1 MLRMNKWSTM
11 VVVLAGA
18 IVLAGSADALAGAT
32 LKGKV
37 SFDGKRPKRKVLK
50 MDADAFCKKHHGDK
64 KVGSET
70 AIVNKDK
77 TVRNVIVYIKEG
89 LSGDFPVPEDKPVID
104 QNGCTYKP
112 HVLTCMVKQTVI
124 VRNSDSTLHNIHGLP
139 RKNAEFNFGQ
149 PRVKMEKEMTFTK
162 EEIFRVKCD
171 VHPWMAAWIGVFKHP
186 FHDVTDK
193 EGKFEI
199 SGMGAG
205 SYTLEL
211 WHETFG
217 TMTADF
223 TVAKGQTAD
232 LDIEFEVK

>member
-1 MLRMNKWSTM
+1 M
-11 VVVLAGA
+11 VVMLAGA
-18 IVLAGSADALAGAT
+18 IVLSGSSDALVGAT
-32 LKGKV
+32 LKGKI
-37 SFDGKRPKRKVLK
+37 SFDGKRPKRIVLK

-171 VHPWMAAWIGVFKHP
+171 VHPWMSAWVGVFKHP
-186 FHDVTDK
+186 FHDVSGTK
-193 EGKFEI
+193 GTFEI
-199 SGMGAG
+199 KDLPAG
-205 SYTLEL
+205 KYVVAA
-211 WHETFG
+211 WHERFG
-217 TMTADF
+217 EVTQDVEIADGDEKEISF
-223 TVAKGQTAD
+223 TLSPK
-232 LDIEFEVK
+232 KK